1 MPDEV
6 KTVSLECLSN
16 DEKIIKIV
24 FNKTI
29 TPTKSTAYLIAAIR
43 KCFKH
48 GYYKIIVDMQ
58 KIDAP
63 SNHFIAALVESTSK
77 VRRKNGDI
85 KVINLNEE
93 AKQVMA
99 AFNAYYYLSIQSGG

>member
-1 MPDEV
+1 MPGEV
-6 KTVSLECLSN
+6 KAVSLECLSN

-24 FNKTI
+24 FNKTLA
-29 TPTKSTAYLIAAIR
+29 PKKSAAYLIAAIG

-58 KIDAP
+58 KIEEP
-63 SNHFIAALVESTSK
+63 SNYFIAALIESTSK
-77 VRRKNGDI
+77 VRRKSGDI
-85 KVINLNEE
+85 KVINLNEG